1 MDGVYNLI
9 QRVKKRGMRPLFESI
24 NTQKNYQ
31 QIIDQ
36 IQRMIMDGTFKNGD
50 KLPPERQIT
59 EQLGVSRSSLREALK
74 ALEVLGL
81 IESKHGGGSYISNNI
96 GASILKSISI
106 AFRLNGGTV
115 NEILELRYALERES
129 VRILTLKG
137 TDEQIKQLEDIVD
150 RMDEKQSED
159 EKVRLDIEFHNT
171 LIKNTNNILFQI
183 IADSISELLELF
195 IKGIREIY
203 NNDNEN
209 MKTYYF
215 VEQHRNI
222 VNAIKERDPDKAFKV
237 LCEHLQLTDED
248 LKNLSPDVK

>member
-1 MDGVYNLI
+1 M
-9 QRVKKRGMRPLFESI
+9 FESI

-36 IQRMIMDGTFKNGD
+36 IQGMIMDGTFKNGD

-81 IESKHGGGSYISNNI
+81 IESKHGGGSYITNNI
-96 GASILKSISI
+96 GTAILKSISI
-106 AFRLNGGTV
+106 DFRLNGGTV
-115 NEILELRYALERES
+115 NDILELRYALELEAVKIVALRA
-129 VRILTLKG
+129 
-137 TDEQIKQLEDIVD
+137 TDEEIKELEDIVD
-150 RMDEKQSED
+150 KMDQNQSED
-159 EKVRLDIEFHNT
+159 EKVSLDIQFHNT

-183 IADSISELLELF
+183 IADSISELMGLF

-203 NNDNEN
+203 NEDNEH

-215 VEQHRNI
+215 VEQHKNI
-222 VNAIKERDPDKAFKV
+222 VNAIKKRNPDEAWKV
-237 LCEHLQLTDED
+237 MREHLKLTDED
-248 LKNLSPDVK
+248 LKNLCSDCK